1 MFSRTYAIQ
10 PLSIFFN
17 TINLN
22 NFFFWSYL
30 DNSNDVEPIDN
41 EDDPNLLI
49 EQGMNG
55 NDAKHDAAFI
65 RQKRSDLS
73 SEAQRQAK
81 TFISLYLSISIL
93 IYENYTRCFFFH
105 FHRYSIYQLG
115 KPFSQFS
122 IKLQIFRKFKQ
133 AWLKI
138 HSDIM

>member
-17 TINLN
+17 IINLN
-22 NFFFWSYL
+22 NFFFLYSSYL

-65 RQKRSDLS
+65 RKKRSDLS

-81 TFISLYLSISIL
+81 TFISLSLYLSISIL
-93 IYENYTRCFFFH
+93 IYENYTRFFF
-105 FHRYSIYQLG
+105 FIFIDIQFINWVNLLVNFQL
-115 KPFSQFS
+115 SC
-122 IKLQIFRKFKQ
+122 KFFESLNK
-133 AWLKI
+133 
-138 HSDIM
+138 HG